1 MIRLRTR
8 PARGHGP
15 DALATVPHLRHH
27 PPEVVAALAPN
38 VDRLRVRPGTV
49 IAHQGWL
56 VREVLFVLAGEV
68 IATHADGSTTSTTS
82 TTTTSRLGPG
92 APIGGDELLA
102 GGRHP
107 ATLVAGSGLDV
118 LVVYG
123 PAYRWLA
130 QVVR

>member
-1 MIRLRTR
+1 MLARL
-8 PARGHGP
+8 ASS
-15 DALATVPHLRHH
+15 
-27 PPEVVAALAPN
+27 N
-38 VDRLRVRPGTV
+38 
-49 IAHQGWL
+49 
-56 VREVLFVLAGEV
+56 
-68 IATHADGSTTSTTS
+68 
-82 TTTTSRLGPG
+82 
-92 APIGGDELLA
+92 